1 MKHLHPVADTDSIR
15 SKVGSE
21 FTLAE
26 DMAKMADTFARD
38 SIVSILDDS
47 NQRLVTVQESAFG
60 ENDNSKSLG

>member
-1 MKHLHPVADTDSIR
+1 MQQAEDDRLSEMKHLHPVADTDSIR

-47 NQRLVTVQESAFG
+47 RLVTV
-60 ENDNSKSLG
+60 